1 MIISKTPPSDKYNF
15 LLASI
20 VESSEDAILSME
32 LDGIVTSWNTR
43 AEKMFG
49 YSAEEIIGKSIH
61 SIYPEN
67 RLSEFHKTTNLK
79 KNERV
84 EHFETE
90 RKRKDG
96 SLIDVS
102 LSMSQIKN
110 AGGDIVGIAT
120 IIRDISGQKRT
131 SAYARSLIEASLDPL
146 VTISPEGKVTDVNE
160 ATVKITGIQREHLI
174 DSDFSDYFTEPKKA
188 REGYERVFKEGFVA
202 DYPLSIRN
210 SSGQIIDV
218 LYNAS
223 VYKDDKGNV
232 LGVFAAARDITE
244 RKKVEKLQAELT
256 DAKEKKQLEKTNTK
270 AKKQLEYTDE
280 RERLQLEK
288 TDAKEKQQL
297 EYTDEKERLQL
308 EKTDAKEKQQIE
320 YTAERERLQLEKT
333 DAKELLEKLKGVA
346 KDEFSAMVTHELK
359 TPLVPILGYC
369 KMFKTL
375 MLGNLNQEQMD
386 AIETIEKNAQRLE
399 TLITD
404 IMDVRKID
412 LDRMKFHVDDLS
424 LDEFFSNLDSDYKR
438 VLENKGCQ
446 FTTSLCAQNLVC
458 KTDKARLRQVFD
470 NLIGNATKVVPVH
483 RGMIEVG
490 CMKEN
495 DYLVFYIK
503 DNGFGIP
510 AEKQKELFQ
519 KFYQIDTSERR
530 SIGGTGLGLAISK
543 GIIEKLGGNISVKSD
558 GKTGTTFYMKFPLEL
573 KIVDSNV
580 I

>member
-1 MIISKTPPSDKYNF
+1 MSVSKTQSNGTYNF
-15 LLASI
+15 LLVSI
-20 VESSEDAILSME
+20 VESSEDAILSMDME
-32 LDGIVTSWNTR
+32 GIVTSWNTR

-49 YSAEEIIGKSIH
+49 YSANEIVGKSIRF
-61 SIYPEN
+61 IYPIDKE
-67 RLSEFHKTTNLK
+67 SELDEITIKLK
-79 KNERV
+79 QNERI

-102 LSMSQIKN
+102 LSISQIKN
-110 AGGDIVGIAT
+110 EKGSIIGIAK

-146 VTISPEGKVTDVNE
+146 VTISAKGKVTDVNE
-160 ATVKITGIQREHLI
+160 ATVKITGVPRETLI
-174 DSDFSDYFTEPKKA
+174 GSDFSDYFTEPKKA
-188 REGYERVFKEGFVA
+188 REGYEHVFKEGFVA

-210 SSGQIIDV
+210 SSGQITDV

-256 DAKEKKQLEKTNTK
+256 DAKEKKQLEKT
-270 AKKQLEYTDE
+270 
-280 RERLQLEK
+280 
-288 TDAKEKQQL
+288 DAKEKKQL

-308 EKTDAKEKQQIE
+308 EKTDTK
-320 YTAERERLQLEKT
+320 ERLQLEKT
-333 DAKELLEKLKGVA
+333 DAKELSEKLKGVA

-359 TPLVPILGYC
+359 TPLVPIIGYC
-369 KMFKTL
+369 KMFKTS
-375 MLGNLNQEQMD
+375 MLGRLNQEQLE
-386 AIETIEKNAQRLE
+386 AIETIEKNAKRLE
-399 TLITD
+399 NLITD
-404 IMDVRKID
+404 IMDVRKLD
-412 LDRMKFHVDDLS
+412 LDQMKFQIDDLS

-438 VLENKGCQ
+438 ILENKGCQ
-446 FTTSLCAQNLVC
+446 FTTNLCTKNLVC

-470 NLIGNATKVVPVH
+470 NLISNAIKVIPEKK
-483 RGMIEVG
+483 GMIETG

-495 DYLVFYIK
+495 NNLVFYIK
-503 DNGFGIP
+503 DNGFGILS
-510 AEKQKELFQ
+510 EKQKELFQ

-543 GIIEKLGGNISVKSD
+543 GIVEKLGGTISVESD

-573 KIVDSNV
+573 KIVHSNV